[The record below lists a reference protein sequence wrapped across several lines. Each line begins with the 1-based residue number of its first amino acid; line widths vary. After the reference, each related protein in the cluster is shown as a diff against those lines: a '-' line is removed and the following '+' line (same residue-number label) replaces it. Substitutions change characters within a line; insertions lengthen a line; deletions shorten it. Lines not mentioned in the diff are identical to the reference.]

1 MKHKYGRFSR
11 ISSKSKNDKPLSSSK
26 INAWQLLCVM
36 FATVFIPWGIYVVLH
51 PSVTGGKYLLNFT
64 SSSSSS
70 SSNGNGNF
78 FNGNN
83 VTSLLLGD
91 IQDSLNKIKVKSN
104 SLYRTLHDTDLNGN
118 SQIDASNRK
127 SKDVIGSNIYGDK
140 IVRVPVLGSVAN
152 NGAKPLYGEHH
163 SNSDA
168 IFALA
173 CNYKLRFYQR
183 FVGTLRLTGFDGD
196 IVLAVS
202 PPEKMASGV
211 GSYLKEQNVTAYGF
225 EVDCQGKDNCRLK
238 DDFLGY
244 PDPRPH
250 RTFANIRY
258 ALYEYWLNYYNNPA
272 SYFLILDF
280 RDTFFQMNPFAS
292 FGPIATRP
300 SKGKYELHVFAENYK
315 VKNIGKCVYNSLWV
329 GRCFG
334 KDALKELKQEAVLCS
349 GSTLGSYEGIDHY
362 IATML
367 RSMDTVQCWKKG
379 IESDQG
385 YQNYLYYNG
394 KFTSPLGHGN
404 ATFNH
409 QGHGIV
415 NTIGALNG
423 RRVPKELKGPL
434 DTHWKIRDNEG
445 YILNYDGTRSAVVH
459 QWDRWY
465 SEVVQFLDKKL
476 LGFGKVRGKPGKP
489 KSKPRPQAM
498 KSE

>member
-1 MKHKYGRFSR
+1 MKHRYGRFSR
-11 ISSKSKNDKPLSSSK
+11 ISSKSKNDKSLSSSK
-26 INAWQLLCVM
+26 ISAWQLLCVM

-51 PSVTGGKYLLNFT
+51 PTIAGGKILYNF
-64 SSSSSS
+64 
-70 SSNGNGNF
+70 SNNGI
-78 FNGNN
+78 NGNN
-83 VTSLLLGD
+83 VTSLLMGD
-91 IQDSLNKIKVKSN
+91 IHDSLNKIKENSN
-104 SLYRTLHDTDLNGN
+104 SVFNNLQNSHIYGNGN
-118 SQIDASNRK
+118 VNNNNIN
-127 SKDVIGSNIYGDK
+127 SKEAIVGSNIYGSK
-140 IVRVPVLGSVAN
+140 IVRVPVLGPVAK

-183 FVGTLRLTGFDGD
+183 FVGTLRQTGFDGD

-202 PPEKMASGV
+202 PPEKMAPGV
-211 GSYLKEQNVTAYGF
+211 GVYLAEKNVTAYGF
-225 EVDCQGKDNCRLK
+225 EVDCKGKDNCRLK

-244 PDPRPH
+244 PDPRPY

-280 RDTFFQMNPFAS
+280 RDTFFQANPFAP

-300 SKGKYELHVFAENYK
+300 SQGKYELHVFAENYK

-334 KDALKELKQEAVLCS
+334 KDALQELKEEAVLCS

-423 RRVPKELKGPL
+423 RRVPKEMKGPL
-434 DTHWKIRDNEG
+434 DTHWKIRDSEG

-476 LGFGKVRGKPGKP
+476 LGFGKVKGKAGKP
-489 KSKPRPQAM
+489 KSKPKVQAM
-498 KSE
+498 